1 MTTMDN
7 TGGIVGSTNLQVDPH
22 GNLIILDPA
31 SGSQLGFLFNS
42 DNGSL
47 IMTDPN
53 GDQTVILH
61 AQPDRNPAVVRF
73 NDNGVETMTSISADG
88 ATLTSEVI
96 MVTGGT
102 TTPIYT
108 SESIFNADGSI
119 SRLRNDSDGTE
130 LTSYYDALTWDTTSD
145 WNNLET
151 GKSGTLVT
159 ESNGNQLGT
168 WDNDD
173 GTHGSVSYDAT
184 NQNLNMDWI
193 NADQS
198 SVTLISDPQGITET
212 DFDSSGNKTGDTY
225 NLNDSS
231 STTDGTDDNYNGT
244 ATAMDD
250 SAIIDN
256 YSTDNPSAGDNWF
269 SPDGNSDSDT
279 YNNTDNAY
287 SDS

>member
-1 MTTMDN
+1 MTTLPDGATVTINADKSCAVVQNGNVYYFTARGDLTAPYIASAGLWLNIDRKTGTMTTMDN

-198 SVTLISDPQGITET
+198 SVT
-212 DFDSSGNKTGDTY
+212 
-225 NLNDSS
+225 
-231 STTDGTDDNYNGT
+231 
-244 ATAMDD
+244 
-250 SAIIDN
+250 
-256 YSTDNPSAGDNWF
+256 
-269 SPDGNSDSDT
+269 
-279 YNNTDNAY
+279 
-287 SDS
+287 